1 MEQNWYDTWFAAVS
15 LLKDQTWKQSDN
27 FLNGPVSQDVVEN
40 QLGDE
45 ELVAAHLTGHVA
57 LDLNSLLVVK
67 VVQLL
72 QHLQQKHMRPC
83 TVTIQIVDSSEYWKS
98 DQST

>member
-1 MEQNWYDTWFAAVS
+1 MLENETREQC
-15 LLKDQTWKQSDN
+15 DN
-27 FLNGPVSQDVVEN
+27 FLDRPVRQDVVEDEFR
-40 QLGDE
+40 DE

-83 TVTIQIVDSSEYWKS
+83 TVTIQIVDSSEYLKS